1 MKVMVDTNVIISAL
15 LFPASLPARILLH
28 TTGNHVLVLCDH
40 IVTEIRDVVS
50 RKRPDLLGDVDMLL
64 AQLSYELV
72 IAPNEPSKCIQDPK
86 DQPILNAALMAGVDV
101 IVSGDKHFLKLAL
114 ERPKTMSP
122 VEFWQSEQGQCM

>member
-28 TTGNHVLVLCDH
+28 VTSNHALVLCDH

-50 RKRPDLLGDVDMLL
+50 RKRPDLSGDLDALL

-72 IAPNEPSKCIQDPK
+72 IAPQEPGKRIQDPK
-86 DQPILNAALMAGVDV
+86 DQPILNAAVMAGVDV
-101 IVSGDKHFLKLAL
+101 IVPGDKHFLKLSL
-114 ERPKTMSP
+114 ERPKAMSP
-122 VEFWQSEQGQCM
+122 AEFWHFEQR